1 MQKQIFEFTQ
11 RLHKA
16 EVERRSL
23 RLELVEFKGNFSEM
37 KKEADKAQ
45 SLQEQLNM
53 FKQSVSTFDL
63 RKTAYKR
70 DLLFAHFLFCVIL
83 KNK

>member
-11 RLHKA
+11 RLHTA

-23 RLELVEFKGNFSEM
+23 RLKLAEFKWNFSEM

-45 SLQEQLNM
+45 SLREQLNI
-53 FKQSVSTFDL
+53 FKQSVSVSDL
-63 RKTAYKR
+63 EETAYKR
-70 DLLFAHFLFCVIL
+70 SSFLHMVLFVFF
-83 KNK
+83 

>member
-11 RLHKA
+11 RLHTA

-23 RLELVEFKGNFSEM
+23 RLQLAEFKSNFSEM

-45 SLQEQLNM
+45 SLQEQSNM
-53 FKQSVSTFDL
+53 LKQVSIFDL
-63 RKTAYKR
+63 EVTAYKTG
-70 DLLFAHFLFCVIL
+70 FCVFF
-83 KNK
+83 